1 MLSLLLAFAGGC
13 AHVPHATAPS
23 HVRAAVQRIDWTTTG
38 DEAARALSGY
48 LQVDTRNPPGNERAG
63 AEYLAKILRDEGI
76 ASEIADVAPGRAQL
90 VARLPGT
97 GKAPPLCLL
106 SHIDVATAEASR
118 WTHGPLSGEIDDQGR
133 IWGRGALDMKSTG
146 IMELMTVL
154 LLHRQ
159 KIPLNRDLVLLA
171 SADEEEGNTGAQ
183 ALAAR
188 WTEFGCSHL
197 LNEGG
202 VGVKDVFFEGQ
213 TVYPISVAE
222 KGALWI
228 QLTAR
233 GEPGHGSTPRPGQA
247 TDRLLRAIERV
258 KKIRH
263 KPDIQPPMLDLLAA
277 IGRDRGGVAGMVL
290 RSPFLVRLLVTPKLL
305 ANPATAATI
314 TNTINVTGFGGAK
327 EPNVL
332 PSEVWALLDVRLLP
346 GTSSDEM
353 LARLGRAIDD
363 PMVDLRVI
371 SKLEAEESR
380 WDDPL
385 FRALVTAVRDGRD
398 RGIAVGPFISVA
410 TSDSQVIRPL
420 GVTAY
425 GIAPIELT
433 KDELATMHGDDEYV
447 STANLRDGVRRL
459 FSAIV
464 AYAAEPTGSRTAADP
479 ASPAP

>member
-1 MLSLLLAFAGGC
+1 MLPLLLAVAAGC
-13 AHVPHATAPS
+13 AHVPPAAAPS
-23 HVRAAVQRIDWTTTG
+23 HVRATVERIDWTAAG

-48 LQVDTRNPPGNERAG
+48 IQVDTRNPPGNERAG
-63 AEYLAKILRDEGI
+63 AEYLARILRDEGI
-76 ASEIADVAPGRAQL
+76 AAEVAEYAPGRAQL

-106 SHIDVATAEASR
+106 SHIDVASAEASR
-118 WTHGPLSGEIDDQGR
+118 WTHDPLSGEIDDRGR

-159 KIPLNRDLVLLA
+159 DIPLNRDLVLLA
-171 SADEEEGNTGAQ
+171 SADEEEGNTGVR
-183 ALAAR
+183 ALAER
-188 WTEFGCSHL
+188 WSEFGCSHV

-202 VGVKDVFFEGQ
+202 VGIRDVFFPGQ

-222 KGALWI
+222 KGALWV

-233 GEPGHGSTPRPGQA
+233 GEPGHGSTPRPGQS
-247 TDRLLRAIERV
+247 TDRLLRAIDRV

-263 KPDIQPPMLDLLAA
+263 KPDIQPPMLELLDA
-277 IGRDRGGVAGMVL
+277 IGRDRGGIAGMVL
-290 RSPFLVRLLVTPKLL
+290 RSPLLVRLLVTPKLL

-314 TNTINVTGFGGAK
+314 TNTINITGFGGAK
-327 EPNVL
+327 SPNVL
-332 PSEVWALLDVRLLP
+332 PSEVWALLDIRLLP
-346 GTSSDEM
+346 GTSSTEM
-353 LARLGRAIDD
+353 LARLERTIDD

-371 SKLEAEESR
+371 STLEAEESP

-385 FRALVTAVRDGRD
+385 FRALATAVRDGRD

-433 KDELATMHGDDEYV
+433 RDELATMHGDDEYI
-447 STANLRDGVRRL
+447 STENLASGVRRL
-459 FSAIV
+459 FAAIV
-464 AYAAEPTGSRTAADP
+464 AYAAEPTGSSTAADP
-479 ASPAP
+479 ASRAP